1 MKKIL
6 LIIAL
11 FTSLTSIAQTGVIM
25 NRYYISGSL
34 AIGKNDRT
42 FSDSSAWIDIGKD
55 TTNKGLILPKVVL
68 DSIHTNKRALFVYD
82 LKDSVLFHFDGNKRT
97 RYMSYKDTNLIKSLI
112 ATHGYKPDSVT
123 WATRYFASTP
133 SNINQSA
140 SYRLV
145 TDTEKATWNRKHSM
159 GGDNTTVPDSFGTK
173 TNQPISF
180 ITNNA
185 IRGGI
190 ATNGTWTIGNSSV
203 AQEYVMS
210 LDNDQSTGKIQFY
223 IGRGGGYS
231 TNAAGIQFG
240 EYGVSGGIGYL
251 ANVLTLSSN
260 ILSIQNVTYT
270 GSPII
275 MGGHASSNTGTIL
288 PITHTQYITGYS
300 FNPTSGSTGVID
312 FVNNGN
318 VNYTP
323 SSGNNYFF
331 GYRFSPTIVASG
343 TYAGSIEGFV
353 FNPTVNSI
361 ASGSITAFRAG
372 NNTGRGFVQ
381 EGANATNQFNGNTG
395 IGIAPDVSYKLR
407 VGNNTKIDG
416 TITTNQPSANGAG
429 AWKLGKKVDASV
441 TLVTD
446 KYIEVEIDG
455 AAYKLALAQ

>member
-1 MKKIL
+1 
-6 LIIAL
+6 
-11 FTSLTSIAQTGVIM
+11 
-25 NRYYISGSL
+25 
-34 AIGKNDRT
+34 
-42 FSDSSAWIDIGKD
+42 
-55 TTNKGLILPKVVL
+55 
-68 DSIHTNKRALFVYD
+68 
-82 LKDSVLFHFDGNKRT
+82 
-97 RYMSYKDTNLIKSLI
+97 
-112 ATHGYKPDSVT
+112 
-123 WATRYFASTP
+123 
-133 SNINQSA
+133 
-140 SYRLV
+140 
-145 TDTEKATWNRKHSM
+145 M

-185 IRGGI
+185 VRGGI

-203 AQEYVMS
+203 AQEYVMA

-231 TNAAGIQFG
+231 TNATGIQFG

-251 ANVLTLSSN
+251 SNVLTLSSN
-260 ILSIQNVTYT
+260 ILSIQNFNNS
-270 GSPII
+270 GSSII
-275 MGGHASSNTGTIL
+275 MGGHFSSNTGTIL
-288 PITHTQYITGYS
+288 PITHIQYIGGFG

-318 VNYTP
+318 VNYNP

-331 GYRFSPTIVASG
+331 GYRFSPTIAASG

-381 EGANATNQFNGNTG
+381 EGANATNQFSGNTG
-395 IGIAPDVSYKLR
+395 IGIAPDASYKLR

-416 TITTNQPSANGAG
+416 TITTNQPSATGAG
-429 AWKLGKKVDASV
+429 AWKLGKKVDASI

-455 AAYKLALAQ
+455 ATYKLALAQ